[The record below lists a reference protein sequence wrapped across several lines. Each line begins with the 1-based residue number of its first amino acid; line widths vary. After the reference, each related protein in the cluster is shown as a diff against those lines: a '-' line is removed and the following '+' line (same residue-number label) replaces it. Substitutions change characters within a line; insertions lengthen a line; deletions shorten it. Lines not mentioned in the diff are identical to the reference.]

1 MLEKLF
7 KLKEQNTNVRTE
19 IIAGITT
26 FVTMAYILFL
36 NPNILSGT
44 GMNANAVFFATAVAA
59 GVVSIAMGL
68 VANFPIALAPGMGLN
83 AFFAAIAVQGTGMP
97 WQAALGAVFISGII
111 FIVLT
116 VTKVRQLL
124 VVAVPNS
131 LKVAITV
138 GIGLFITIIG
148 IKLSEI
154 MVVKA
159 SLIPPTLAQI
169 NAAPAVPAT
178 LKFFEWNIGLG
189 NFTNPAMALSLIGLF
204 ISVLLMALRVKGS
217 LLIGIIITTIIG
229 IPMGV
234 TQIPDHFTPFALPDF
249 SNLAVGA
256 LDIKAALNM
265 GIWTVVFTFTF
276 VELFDTFGTL
286 VGTARK
292 ANLIDK
298 DGNSPK
304 IGKAMLVDA
313 FGVSFGAFLGT
324 STVTAY
330 VESAA
335 GIGEGGRTGLTAVTT
350 GVLFLLALVLLG
362 VHQQPGEQ
370 PGADALDEVALAP
383 RPAGDA
389 DVERHATR
397 IAPALHQLLERLL
410 QQAERARNV
419 VGGAGGQDRDRDLA
433 AHHATGG
440 ARDRAVAARDH
451 HQIRALVEHAIPAL
465 LLRGLVARLVARA
478 AQQLDQRLGV
488 VLLFSCAGIVDQGYA
503 HGNCS
508 NGVICASSSR
518 TTTASIARA

>member
-7 KLKEQNTNVRTE
+7 KLKAQNTNVKTE
-19 IIAGITT
+19 IVAGITT

-44 GMNANAVFFATAVAA
+44 GMHPNAIFFATAVAA

-83 AFFAAIAVQGTGMP
+83 AFFAAIAVQGVGMP

-111 FIVLT
+111 FIILT

-138 GIGLFITIIG
+138 GIGLFITVIG

-159 SLIPPTLAQI
+159 SLIPPTIQQI
-169 NAAPAVPAT
+169 TAAPNMPAT

-189 NFTNPAMALSLIGLF
+189 NFSNPAMSLAIIGLF

-217 LLIGIIITTIIG
+217 LLIGIIATTLIG

-234 TQIPDHFTPFALPDF
+234 TQIPENFTPFALPDF

-292 ANLIDK
+292 ANLIDEK
-298 DGNSPK
+298 GNSPK

-324 STVTAY
+324 STITAY

-350 GVLFLLALVLLG
+350 GVLFLLALVLAPL
-362 VHQQPGEQ
+362 
-370 PGADALDEVALAP
+370 ALLIPSA
-383 RPAGDA
+383 
-389 DVERHATR
+389 AT
-397 IAPALHQLLERLL
+397 APALIIVGLLMVSSIKEIDFNDFT
-410 QQAERARNV
+410 E
-419 VGGAGGQDRDRDLA
+419 GF
-433 AHHATGG
+433 
-440 ARDRAVAARDH
+440 
-451 HQIRALVEHAIPAL
+451 PAFITFIMMPFTYNIAN
-465 LLRGLVARLVARA
+465 GIA
-478 AQQLDQRLGV
+478 
-488 VLLFSCAGIVDQGYA
+488 AGIVFY
-503 HGNCS
+503 
-508 NGVICASSSR
+508 
-518 TTTASIARA
+518 TALKVCTGKWKQVHWMMYILFVLVVVRYIFLAEH

>member
-7 KLKEQNTNVRTE
+7 KLKAQNTNVKTE
-19 IIAGITT
+19 IVAGITT

-44 GMNANAVFFATAVAA
+44 GMHPNAIFFATAVAA

-83 AFFAAIAVQGTGMP
+83 AFFAAIAVQGVGMP

-111 FIVLT
+111 FIILT

-138 GIGLFITIIG
+138 GIGLFITVIG

-159 SLIPPTLAQI
+159 SLIPPTIQQI
-169 NAAPAVPAT
+169 TAAPNMPAT

-189 NFTNPAMALSLIGLF
+189 NFSNPAMSLAIIGLF

-217 LLIGIIITTIIG
+217 LLIGIIATTLIG

-234 TQIPDHFTPFALPDF
+234 TQIPENFTPFALPDF

-292 ANLIDK
+292 ANLIDEK
-298 DGNSPK
+298 GNSPK

-324 STVTAY
+324 STITAY

-350 GVLFLLALVLLG
+350 GVLFLLALVLAPL
-362 VHQQPGEQ
+362 
-370 PGADALDEVALAP
+370 ALLIPSA
-383 RPAGDA
+383 
-389 DVERHATR
+389 AT
-397 IAPALHQLLERLL
+397 APALIIVGLLMVSSIKEIDFNDFT
-410 QQAERARNV
+410 E
-419 VGGAGGQDRDRDLA
+419 GF
-433 AHHATGG
+433 
-440 ARDRAVAARDH
+440 
-451 HQIRALVEHAIPAL
+451 PAFITFIMMPFTYNIAN
-465 LLRGLVARLVARA
+465 GIA
-478 AQQLDQRLGV
+478 
-488 VLLFSCAGIVDQGYA
+488 AGIVFYTALKVCTGKWKQVHWMMYILFVL
-503 HGNCS
+503 
-508 NGVICASSSR
+508 VIVRYIFLAEH
-518 TTTASIARA
+518 

>member
-7 KLKEQNTNVRTE
+7 KLKAQNTNVKTE
-19 IIAGITT
+19 IVAGITT

-44 GMNANAVFFATAVAA
+44 GMHPNAIFFATAVAA

-83 AFFAAIAVQGTGMP
+83 AFFAAIAVQGVGMP

-111 FIVLT
+111 FIILT

-138 GIGLFITIIG
+138 GIGLFITVIG

-159 SLIPPTLAQI
+159 SLIPPTIQQI
-169 NAAPAVPAT
+169 TAAPNMPAT

-189 NFTNPAMALSLIGLF
+189 NFSNPAMSLAIIGLF

-217 LLIGIIITTIIG
+217 LLIGIIATTLIG

-234 TQIPDHFTPFALPDF
+234 TQIPENFTPFALPDF

-292 ANLIDK
+292 ANLIDEK
-298 DGNSPK
+298 GNSPK

-324 STVTAY
+324 STITAY

-350 GVLFLLALVLLG
+350 GVFFLLALVLAPL
-362 VHQQPGEQ
+362 
-370 PGADALDEVALAP
+370 ALLIPSA
-383 RPAGDA
+383 
-389 DVERHATR
+389 AT
-397 IAPALHQLLERLL
+397 APALIIVGLLMVSSIKEIDFNDFT
-410 QQAERARNV
+410 E
-419 VGGAGGQDRDRDLA
+419 GF
-433 AHHATGG
+433 
-440 ARDRAVAARDH
+440 
-451 HQIRALVEHAIPAL
+451 PAFITFIMMPFTYNIAN
-465 LLRGLVARLVARA
+465 GIA
-478 AQQLDQRLGV
+478 
-488 VLLFSCAGIVDQGYA
+488 AGIVFY
-503 HGNCS
+503 
-508 NGVICASSSR
+508 
-518 TTTASIARA
+518 TALKVCTGKWKQVHWMMYILFVLVVVRYIFLAEH